1 MSNIL
6 FIARK
11 DTRKK
16 PALFTPWSMSH
27 FFSGI
32 VLFLLC
38 NMFTDIK
45 NSIILTLIIHTIYE
59 IKDYYYSYIIKTTDR
74 LTNNSV
80 TNSIGDT
87 ICCILGIYFVI
98 IIKKHNKI
106 FCNTNKCLS
115 LLDSMFFKKYILLW
129 LLVLFILIFGAIGG
143 EHYTI
148 INKEQDI

>member
-6 FIARK
+6 FISRK
-11 DTRKK
+11 DSREK
-16 PALFTPWSMSH
+16 PALFTPWSISH

-32 VLFLLC
+32 VLFLFF
-38 NMFTDIK
+38 NIFTDIK

-59 IKDYYYSYIIKTTDR
+59 IKDYYYCYIINTF
-74 LTNNSV
+74 NNSF

-98 IIKKHNKI
+98 ILKKNNKI

-129 LLVLFILIFGAIGG
+129 LLVLFILIFGGLGG